1 MNGDEPYGATPLDP
15 NERDGLRFGHVTTR
29 GQLDEL
35 EQANVESG
43 LIWLR
48 QRRRADVLTESFT
61 RELHRRL
68 FGDVWRWGGTF
79 RLREKSIGVDP
90 RQISTRLRDLLDD
103 ADFWADHNT
112 FTPLEAAA
120 RLHHR
125 MVQIHPFPNGN
136 GRHARIM
143 ADAFLEKRLGRS
155 PIDWAAGQDLQS
167 MNSRRVDYIAALRA
181 ADKGDYG
188 PLLAFV
194 GAEQAGA
201 HTALGSRGQGA

>member
-15 NERDGLRFGHVTTR
+15 DERDGLRFRHVTTR

-43 LIWLR
+43 LIWLYR
-48 QRRRADVLTESFT
+48 QRRADVLTESFT

-79 RLREKSIGVDP
+79 RFREKNIGVDP
-90 RQISTRLRDLLDD
+90 LQIPTRLRDLLDD
-103 ADFWADHNT
+103 ACFWADHGT
-112 FTPLEAAA
+112 FAPLEAGA
-120 RLHHR
+120 RFHHR

-143 ADAFLEKRLGRS
+143 ADVFLEKRLGQPR
-155 PIDWAAGQDLQS
+155 IDWAAGHDLQS
-167 MNSRRVDYIAALRA
+167 MNERRVDYIAALRA

-194 GAEQAGA
+194 GAE
-201 HTALGSRGQGA
+201 